1 MNSKVAEIRAI
12 IEKKVRH
19 PYLLKYIQVPI
30 IDDDKLLL
38 LVSAMEGLGLTERE
52 RENYA
57 LTAMLVQIAL
67 DIHEHVSNTQSLA
80 GMKVRQL
87 TVLAGD
93 YYSGLYYKH
102 LAETDDILMIR
113 SLSKGI
119 KKVNEHK
126 TLLYQKEFKSV
137 SMLLESTK
145 NIEAS
150 ILVQFSR
157 FFGRDDMVPFM
168 DRVLLL
174 KRLLRE
180 KSDFLRDGN
189 SPFFEALG
197 SIVQTM
203 PSPGGKQNVNALVEM
218 LDEELVSLKQEL
230 NAEMNAIK
238 NINAIVRT
246 RAEEL
251 LGEIKIFVE
260 EG

>member
-1 MNSKVAEIRAI
+1 MNSKIAEIKGI
-12 IEKKVRH
+12 IEKKVLH

-30 IDDDKLLL
+30 IDDDKLML
-38 LVSAMEGLGLTERE
+38 LVSAMEGLDLTDRE

-80 GMKVRQL
+80 GTKVRQL

-102 LAETDDILMIR
+102 LAESDDILMIR
-113 SLSKGI
+113 SLSKAI
-119 KKVNEHK
+119 KRVNEHK
-126 TLLYQKEFKSV
+126 TLFYQKEFNTV
-137 SMLLESTK
+137 GMLFESIK

-150 ILVQFSR
+150 ILAKFSG
-157 FFGRDDMVPFM
+157 FFGKDAWIPFM
-168 DRVLLL
+168 ESLLLL
-174 KRLLRE
+174 KRLLKERN
-180 KSDFLRDGN
+180 DYLRDGI

-197 SIVQTM
+197 AIVET
-203 PSPGGKQNVNALVEM
+203 SLAPGGKQNSDTLVDF
-218 LDEELVSLKQEL
+218 LDHELVSLRLEL
-230 NAEMNAIK
+230 KARMDALE
-238 NINAIVRT
+238 NINTSVRG
-246 RAEEL
+246 RVEEL

>member
-1 MNSKVAEIRAI
+1 MNSKIAEIKGL
-12 IEKKVRH
+12 IEKKVLH

-30 IDDDKLLL
+30 IDNDKLLL
-38 LVSAMEGLGLTERE
+38 LVSAMEGLDLTDRE

-80 GMKVRQL
+80 GTKVRQL

-102 LAETDDILMIR
+102 LAESDDILMIR

-126 TLLYQKEFKSV
+126 TLLYQKEFKSAG
-137 SMLLESTK
+137 MLLETMKS
-145 NIEAS
+145 IEAS
-150 ILVQFSR
+150 VLAKFFG
-157 FFGRDDMVPFM
+157 FFGRDAWIPFM
-168 DRVLLL
+168 ESFLLL
-174 KRLLRE
+174 KRLLKERN
-180 KSDFLRDGN
+180 DYLTDGT
-189 SPFFEALG
+189 SPFFDALY
-197 SIVQTM
+197 
-203 PSPGGKQNVNALVEM
+203 ALDDTAALPRGNRHSGLLLEL
-218 LDEELVSLKQEL
+218 LDHELVSLRNEL
-230 NAEMNAIK
+230 KDRMGAVKNVNASM
-238 NINAIVRT
+238 RS